1 MYHPGLVT
9 DRQLAQ
15 IRYAELLEEAAQE
28 RANRKAQPKGPKSV
42 SRPLAQALAA
52 TVPVA
57 VWVVSVLLAR

>member
-1 MYHPGLVT
+1 MYQPGMIT

-42 SRPLAQALAA
+42 SRPLALAFR
-52 TVPVA
+52 
-57 VWVVSVLLAR
+57 VSTPRRRPAAS